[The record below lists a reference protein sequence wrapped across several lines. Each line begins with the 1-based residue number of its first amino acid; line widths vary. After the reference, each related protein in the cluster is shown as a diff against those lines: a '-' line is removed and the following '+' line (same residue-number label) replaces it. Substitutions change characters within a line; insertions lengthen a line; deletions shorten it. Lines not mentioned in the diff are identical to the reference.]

1 MLHQRMLHLCPNM
14 SKIITR
20 TVEAF
25 IDETGILRIKA
36 FDGVKIDLA
45 DAVNNFLA
53 FKQLSAG
60 QRRLKL
66 VDGKSYWKSTKDA
79 RNYSL
84 KEDVPEKTIAKA
96 ILVRGIINLLI
107 YTLVIK
113 RSNSKIPVKIFLFE
127 NKALKWLKSFKD
139 KTMY

>member
-1 MLHQRMLHLCPNM
+1 MN
-14 SKIITR
+14 KITTR

-25 IDETGILRIKA
+25 IDESGILRIKV

-66 VDGKSYWKSTKDA
+66 IEGSSYWRSTKEA

-96 ILVRGIINLLI
+96 VLVKGIIGLLI
-107 YTLVIK
+107 YSLLIK
-113 RSNSKIPVKIFLFE
+113 RGKPKIPVKVFLFE
-127 NKALKWLKSFKD
+127 NKALKWLNSFKD
-139 KTMY
+139 RSSY

>member
-1 MLHQRMLHLCPNM
+1 MN
-14 SKIITR
+14 KITTR

-25 IDETGILRIKA
+25 IDETGIIRIKV
-36 FDGVKIDLA
+36 FDGIKMDLA

-53 FKQLSAG
+53 FKQLSVG

-66 VDGKSYWKSTKDA
+66 VDGRSYWKSTKEA

-96 ILVRGIINLLI
+96 ILVRGIIDLLI
-107 YTLVIK
+107 YTLLMK
-113 RSNSKIPVKIFLFE
+113 RSNFKIPVKFFLFE
-127 NKALKWLKSFKD
+127 NKALKWLNSFKD
-139 KTMY
+139 KTTY

>member
-1 MLHQRMLHLCPNM
+1 MN
-14 SKIITR
+14 KITTR

-25 IDETGILRIKA
+25 IDETGILRIKI
-36 FDGVKIDLA
+36 FNGVKIDLA

-66 VDGKSYWKSTKDA
+66 IYGRSYWMSTKEA
-79 RNYSL
+79 RNYSQ

-96 ILVRGIINLLI
+96 VLVRGIIGLLI
-107 YTLVIK
+107 YSLLMK
-113 RSNSKIPVKIFLFE
+113 QGSPKIPVKIFLSE
-127 NKALKWLKSFKD
+127 NNALKWLNSFKYR
-139 KTMY
+139 TMY

>member
-1 MLHQRMLHLCPNM
+1 MN
-14 SKIITR
+14 KITTR

-25 IDETGILRIKA
+25 IDETGILRVKI
-36 FDGVKIDLA
+36 FGGVKIDLA

-66 VDGKSYWKSTKDA
+66 IEGGSYWRSTKEA
-79 RNYSL
+79 RYYSL

-96 ILVRGIINLLI
+96 VLVRGIIDLLI
-107 YTLVIK
+107 YSLLIK
-113 RSNSKIPVKIFLFE
+113 RSNPKIPIKIFLSE
-127 NKALKWLKSFKD
+127 NKALKWLNSFKD
-139 KTMY
+139 RTMY

>member
-1 MLHQRMLHLCPNM
+1 MN
-14 SKIITR
+14 KITTR

-25 IDETGILRIKA
+25 IDETGILRIKI
-36 FDGVKIDLA
+36 FDGVIIDLA

-66 VDGKSYWKSTKDA
+66 IEGRSYWRSTKEA

-84 KEDVPEKTIAKA
+84 KDDIPEKTIAKA
-96 ILVRGIINLLI
+96 VLVRGIIGLLI
-107 YTLVIK
+107 YSLLMK
-113 RSNSKIPVKIFLFE
+113 RSNPNIPVKIFLSE
-127 NKALKWLKSFKD
+127 NKALKWLNSFKD
-139 KTMY
+139 RKMS

>member
-1 MLHQRMLHLCPNM
+1 MD
-14 SKIITR
+14 KITTR

-25 IDETGILRIKA
+25 IDETGILRIKV
-36 FDGVKIDLA
+36 FDGIKIDLA

-53 FKQLSAG
+53 FKKLSVG

-66 VDGKSYWKSTKDA
+66 VDSRSYWKSTKEA

-96 ILVRGIINLLI
+96 ILVRGIIDLLI
-107 YTLVIK
+107 YTLLMK
-113 RSNSKIPVKIFLFE
+113 RSASKIPVKIFLFE
-127 NKALKWLKSFKD
+127 NKALKWLNSFKD
-139 KTMY
+139 KTTY

>member
-1 MLHQRMLHLCPNM
+1 MHQRMLHLRPNM
-14 SKIITR
+14 NKITTR

-25 IDETGILRIKA
+25 IDETGILRIKV
-36 FDGVKIDLA
+36 FDGIKIDLA

-53 FKQLSAG
+53 FKQLSVG

-66 VDGKSYWKSTKDA
+66 VDGRSYWKSTKEA

-96 ILVRGIINLLI
+96 ILVRGIIDLLI
-107 YTLVIK
+107 YTLLRK

-127 NKALKWLKSFKD
+127 NKAKKWLNSFKE
-139 KTMY
+139 

>member
-1 MLHQRMLHLCPNM
+1 MN
-14 SKIITR
+14 KITTR

-25 IDETGILRIKA
+25 IDKTGILRIKV
-36 FDGVKIDLA
+36 FEGVKIDLA

-53 FKQLSAG
+53 FKELSVG

-66 VDGKSYWKSTKDA
+66 VDGGNYWKSTKDA

-96 ILVRGIINLLI
+96 ILVRGIIDLLI
-107 YTLVIK
+107 YALLIK
-113 RSNSKIPVKIFLFE
+113 RSNPQIPVKVFLFE
-127 NKALKWLKSFKD
+127 NKALKWLNSFKD
-139 KTMY
+139 KTTY

>member
-1 MLHQRMLHLCPNM
+1 MN
-14 SKIITR
+14 KITTR

-25 IDETGILRIKA
+25 IDETGILRIKI
-36 FDGVKIDLA
+36 FSGVKIELE

-53 FKQLSAG
+53 FKQLSTG

-66 VDGKSYWKSTKDA
+66 IDGRGYWRSTKEA

-96 ILVRGIINLLI
+96 VLLSIIGLLI
-107 YTLVIK
+107 YFLLMK
-113 RSNSKIPVKIFLFE
+113 QGNPKIPVKIFLSE
-127 NKALKWLKSFKD
+127 KKALKWLHSFKD
-139 KTMY
+139 KTQY

>member
-1 MLHQRMLHLCPNM
+1 MN
-14 SKIITR
+14 KITTR

-25 IDETGILRIKA
+25 IDETGILRIKV
-36 FDGVKIDLA
+36 FDGIKIDLA

-53 FKQLSAG
+53 FKQLSVG

-66 VDGKSYWKSTKDA
+66 IDGRSYWKSTKDA

-96 ILVRGIINLLI
+96 ILVRGIIDLLI
-107 YTLVIK
+107 YTLLMK
-113 RSNSKIPVKIFLFE
+113 RSNPKIPVKIFLFE
-127 NKALKWLKSFKD
+127 NKALKWLNSFID
-139 KTMY
+139 

>member
-1 MLHQRMLHLCPNM
+1 MN
-14 SKIITR
+14 KITTR

-25 IDETGILRIKA
+25 IDETGILRIKV
-36 FDGVKIDLA
+36 FDGIKIDLA
-45 DAVNNFLA
+45 DAVNNYLA
-53 FKQLSAG
+53 FKQLRVG

-66 VDGKSYWKSTKDA
+66 VDGRSYWKSTKDA

-96 ILVRGIINLLI
+96 ILVRGIIDLLI
-107 YTLVIK
+107 YTLLMK

-127 NKALKWLKSFKD
+127 NKAKKWLNSFKD
-139 KTMY
+139 KTTY

>member
-1 MLHQRMLHLCPNM
+1 MN
-14 SKIITR
+14 KITTR

-25 IDETGILRIKA
+25 IDETGILRIKV
-36 FDGVKIDLA
+36 FDGIKMDLA

-53 FKQLSAG
+53 FKQLSVG

-66 VDGKSYWKSTKDA
+66 VDGRSYWKSTKEA

-96 ILVRGIINLLI
+96 ILVRGIIDLLI
-107 YTLVIK
+107 YTLLMK
-113 RSNSKIPVKIFLFE
+113 RSNFKIPVKFFLFE
-127 NKALKWLKSFKD
+127 NKALKWLNSFKD
-139 KTMY
+139 KTTY

>member
-1 MLHQRMLHLCPNM
+1 MN
-14 SKIITR
+14 KITTR

-25 IDETGILRIKA
+25 IDETGILHIKVFDRI
-36 FDGVKIDLA
+36 KIDLA

-60 QRRLKL
+60 QRRLIL
-66 VDGKSYWKSTKDA
+66 VDGRSYWKSTKEA

-96 ILVRGIINLLI
+96 ILVRGIIDLLI
-107 YTLVIK
+107 YALLIK
-113 RSNSKIPVKIFLFE
+113 RSNPQIPVKVFLFE
-127 NKALKWLKSFKD
+127 NKALKWLNSFKD
-139 KTMY
+139 RTTH